1 MARGSSARQ
10 LCRPNKAPSSTC
22 RTFAA
27 STGGAMDAGA
37 SGNDTQAWASKGSTN
52 HRQTRN
58 NCAIFCFPVI
68 SVLYPCAIAK
78 SPAPAAADTELK
90 GESKK
95 MRSLS
100 AAEIEK
106 AASKIDPAYRNSPL
120 VFDTGLDELLGVEL
134 SLKVECLNPIRSF
147 KGRGADL
154 FVSGLDTPTSL
165 VCASAGNFGQGI
177 ARAGRRSGCDV
188 TVFAAENANPFK
200 IDAMRRFGA
209 DVRLEGSDF
218 DVAKSAAQKYA
229 RIDGGIFVE
238 DGAHPSIA
246 EGAGTMALEMT
257 RDGAKPDVMLV
268 PLGNGSLATGIG
280 AWFKYANPAT
290 KIICV
295 VAEGAPSM
303 KLSFE
308 RGEVI
313 TTPSANTIADGI
325 AVRQPVPYA
334 LECMQ
339 AAVDAVV
346 AVNDETILEAMRLIH
361 IHLGL
366 AVEPAGAAGVAALL
380 ADKDCWR
387 GKRVASVLCGSNM
400 TPEQLKKWFC

>member
-1 MARGSSARQ
+1 M
-10 LCRPNKAPSSTC
+10 RP
-22 RTFAA
+22 
-27 STGGAMDAGA
+27 
-37 SGNDTQAWASKGSTN
+37 
-52 HRQTRN
+52 
-58 NCAIFCFPVI
+58 
-68 SVLYPCAIAK
+68 
-78 SPAPAAADTELK
+78 
-90 GESKK
+90 
-95 MRSLS
+95 LS
-100 AAEIEK
+100 ATEIER
-106 AASKIDPAYRNSPL
+106 AATIIDPAYRNSPL
-120 VFDTGLDELLGVEL
+120 LYDTSLNAVLGVDL

-154 FVSGLDTPTSL
+154 FVSGLNTPTSL

-188 TVFAAENANPFK
+188 TVFAAENANPVK

-209 DVRLEGSDF
+209 EVRLKGSDF
-218 DVAKSAAQKYA
+218 DAAKGAALEYAQSA
-229 RIDGGIFVE
+229 GGIFVE

-268 PLGNGSLATGIG
+268 PLGNGALATGIG

-295 VAEGAPSM
+295 VAQGAPSM

-308 RGEVI
+308 KGEII

-339 AAVDAVV
+339 SAVDAVV
-346 AVNDETILEAMRLIH
+346 AVNDETILEAMRMIH
-361 IHLGL
+361 INLGL
-366 AVEPAGAAGVAALL
+366 AVEPAGAASIAALL
-380 ADKDCWR
+380 ANKETWR
-387 GKRVASVLCGSNM
+387 GQHVASVLCGSNM
-400 TPEQLKKWFC
+400 TEDELKKWFC